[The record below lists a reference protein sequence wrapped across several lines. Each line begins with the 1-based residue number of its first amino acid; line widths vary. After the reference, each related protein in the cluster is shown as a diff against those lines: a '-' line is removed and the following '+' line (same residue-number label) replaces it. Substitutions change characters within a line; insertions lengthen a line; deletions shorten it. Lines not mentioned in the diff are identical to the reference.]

1 MTSPID
7 PGDPEVRP
15 PFWRHR
21 YYYFALKIVVLVV
34 AVLFAAAPAR
44 YWCHR

>member
-7 PGDPEVRP
+7 PGDPNVRP

-21 YYYFALKIVVLVV
+21 YYYLAIKLLVLAC
-34 AVLFAAAPAR
+34 AVYFAAR
-44 YWCHR
+44 LLGYL

>member
-7 PGDPEVRP
+7 PGDPDVRP

-21 YYYFALKIVVLVV
+21 YYYLALKIAGAGVRG
-34 AVLFAAAPAR
+34 LFRGAPCSAIV
-44 YWCHR
+44 

>member
-7 PGDPEVRP
+7 PGDPDVRP

-21 YYYFALKIVVLVV
+21 YYYLVLKIGVLL
-34 AVLFAAAPAR
+34 AAIAAALHVLG
-44 YWCHR
+44 YL

>member
-7 PGDPEVRP
+7 PGDPDVRP

-21 YYYFALKIVVLVV
+21 YYYLALKIVVLLFGVVV
-34 AVLFAAAPAR
+34 ALR
-44 YWCHR
+44 LLGYW

>member
-7 PGDPEVRP
+7 PGDPNVRP

-21 YYYFALKIVVLVV
+21 YYYLALKIIVLVAALLV
-34 AVLFAAAPAR
+34 AFWQLG
-44 YWCHR
+44 YW